1 MRYEW
6 GFVPPG
12 GLRNTMRFLKKI
24 APMARLLGQAAITGA
39 VAAAGAAA
47 FTPDFDGKPAALV
60 GIAAVGAF
68 KGVLDLL
75 KRNPLL
81 DETTA
86 ERPVPVPVRRE
97 W

>member
-1 MRYEW
+1 M
-6 GFVPPG
+6 
-12 GLRNTMRFLKKI
+12 MRFFKRL
-24 APMARLLGQAAITGA
+24 APVARLLGQAAVTGA
-39 VAAAGAAA
+39 VAAAAGAAL
-47 FTPDFDGKPAALV
+47 TPSFDGKPEALL
-60 GIAAVGAF
+60 GIAGIGAF

-86 ERPVPVPVRRE
+86 ERPVPIPVRRE